1 MLRTCVTIVAFFV
14 ATFSFAQV
22 VDSTEIRIQSIEN
35 SLKYQTGTIELAS
48 GNATLNVPKG
58 FRYLDPNQSIFV
70 LTDLWGNP
78 ADSTILGLLVP
89 ENRGVLAANSWV
101 FTIKFDEMG
110 FVKDE
115 DADDI
120 NYDDLLKEQQ
130 KETNEANPERIKQGY
145 PAIEFVGWASAPYY
159 DKEKKVLHWAKELR
173 FGEDSLST
181 LNYNLRILG
190 RKGVF
195 VVNAIA
201 TMTELPEVKANI
213 DQVLGSI
220 QYKEGQTYADFDPEL
235 DEVAAWTIGGLV
247 AGKLLAK
254 AGFFVILLKFWK
266 VIALAFAGAGGAI
279 WNYFKKKK
287 SDQPTQNPTA

>member
-1 MLRTCVTIVAFFV
+1 MLKTRITFLALFV
-14 ATFSFAQV
+14 ATFSFAQII
-22 VDSTEIRIQSIEN
+22 DSTEIRIQSIEN

-48 GNATLNVPKG
+48 GNATLQVPKG
-58 FRYLDPNQSIFV
+58 FRYLDPTQSIFV

-78 ADSTILGLLVP
+78 ADSTVLGLLVP
-89 ENRGVLAANSWV
+89 ENRGVLASNSWV

-120 NYDDLLKEQQ
+120 DYDDLLKEQQ
-130 KETNEANPERIKQGY
+130 KETNEANPDRIKQGY
-145 PAIEFVGWASAPYY
+145 PPIEFIGWASAPYY

-201 TMTELPEVKANI
+201 TMSELPEVKANI
-213 DQVLGSI
+213 NQVLRSI

-254 AGFFVILLKFWK
+254 AGFFVVLLKFWK
-266 VIALAFAGAGGAI
+266 VIALALAGAGGAI

-287 SDQPTQNPTA
+287 DGEPTQKPTA

>member
-1 MLRTCVTIVAFFV
+1 MLRIRTTILALLVFN
-14 ATFSFAQV
+14 FSLAQEI
-22 VDSTEIRIQSIEN
+22 DSTEIRIQAIEN

-78 ADSTILGLLVP
+78 ADSTILGMLVP
-89 ENRGVLAANSWV
+89 ENRGVLASNSWV
-101 FTIKFDEMG
+101 FTIKFDDMG

-120 NYDDLLKEQQ
+120 DYSDLLEEQQ
-130 KETNEANPERIKQGY
+130 KETNEANPERINQGY
-145 PAIEFVGWASAPYY
+145 QPIELVGWASDPYY

-173 FGEDSLST
+173 FGEDSLNT

-195 VVNAIA
+195 VVNAVA
-201 TMTELPEVKANI
+201 TMSDLPEVKTNI
-213 DQVLGSI
+213 DNVLGSI
-220 QYKEGQTYADFDPEL
+220 EYKEGQKYADFDPEL

-254 AGFFVILLKFWK
+254 AGFFVVLLKFWK

-279 WNYFKKKK
+279 WSYFKKKK
-287 SDQPTQNPTA
+287 GDEPTQRPTA